1 VQTILVAIDGFATA
15 DKALDVAFDLAKQ
28 RKAKVKLLHVLL
40 RDKEPEELLRLV
52 DLAGVKSVLVKELES
67 LGQAE
72 ARDRTGAEIMADP
85 NAPRRPVPEAL
96 LRRIGEHIL
105 QRAMAK
111 AGRRRIAAEALA
123 LGDGTPGPIIAG
135 AATATEADTI
145 VMGSRGLRQIDAFTF
160 GSVSREV
167 CRLAHCSCIAVH

>member
-1 VQTILVAIDGFATA
+1 MPTILVAIDGFATA
-15 DKALDVAFDLAKQ
+15 DKALDVAFELARQ

-52 DLAGVKSVLVKELES
+52 DLAGSGSGLAKELKA
-67 LGQAE
+67 LCLAE
-72 ARDRTGAEIMADP
+72 AKDRTGAEIMADP
-85 NAPRRPVPEAL
+85 NAPRRPVPEPL

-105 QRAMAK
+105 QRAGAK
-111 AGRRRIAAEALA
+111 AARRRVIAEVLA
-123 LGDGTPGPIIAG
+123 LGDGAPAPIIA
-135 AATATEADTI
+135 AAAAAAEAATI